1 MKKVLLSFAIV
12 LSSFFLFNSKIEA
25 LSEYSFNITF
35 DNINER
41 FYKIKDLSENFLKTS
56 DFNNF
61 VIYFNKNYSDYY
73 VYFYNFDKDVVVC
86 KSFGGFKCFIQTAVD
101 NYTFSSDSSKLT
113 KAGSTNYPSFDDPNL
128 FLYSSAKVSVD
139 DIKVNFNY
147 GSSSYVINE
156 NDNYLPIYD
165 LYLKVSEKE
174 LESRLGSLKER
185 GVVSNGKSTVEEIF
199 EDRKRLYEKY
209 ADITIVQEG
218 RDIRMI
224 VEDMYKKLTK
234 LI

>member
-1 MKKVLLSFAIV
+1 MKKVILSFAIV
-12 LSSFFLFNSKIEA
+12 LSSFFIFNSKIEA

-73 VYFYNFDKDVVVC
+73 VYFYNSDKDVVVC

-113 KAGSTNYPSFDDPNL
+113 KVGSTNYPSFDDPNL
-128 FLYSSAKVSVD
+128 FLYSSVKVSVD

-165 LYLKVSEKE
+165 LYLKVSEISDPHKE
-174 LESRLGSLKER
+174 EKEVLESFYSLCIEKLKYLAE
-185 GVVSNGKSTVEEIF
+185 VFVSNYIYLAIIVIF
-199 EDRKRLYEKY
+199 
-209 ADITIVQEG
+209 IIIFVF
-218 RDIRMI
+218 
-224 VEDMYKKLTK
+224 K
-234 LI
+234 LINRRFL

>member
-1 MKKVLLSFAIV
+1 MKKVILSFAIV
-12 LSSFFLFNSKIEA
+12 LSSFFIFNFKVKA

-73 VYFYNFDKDVVVC
+73 VYFYNSDKDVVVC
-86 KSFGGFKCFIQTAVD
+86 NSFGGFKCFIQTAVD

-165 LYLKVSEKE
+165 LYLKVSEISDLHKE
-174 LESRLGSLKER
+174 EKEVLESFYSLCIEKLKYLAE
-185 GVVSNGKSTVEEIF
+185 VFVSNYIYLAIIVIF
-199 EDRKRLYEKY
+199 
-209 ADITIVQEG
+209 IIIFVF
-218 RDIRMI
+218 
-224 VEDMYKKLTK
+224 K
-234 LI
+234 LINRRFL

>member
-165 LYLKVSEKE
+165 LYLKVSEISDLHKE
-174 LESRLGSLKER
+174 EKEVLESFYSLCIEKLKYLAE
-185 GVVSNGKSTVEEIF
+185 VFVSNYIYLAIIVIF
-199 EDRKRLYEKY
+199 
-209 ADITIVQEG
+209 IIIFVF
-218 RDIRMI
+218 
-224 VEDMYKKLTK
+224 K
-234 LI
+234 LINRRFL

>member
-1 MKKVLLSFAIV
+1 MKKVILSFVIV
-12 LSSFFLFNSKIEA
+12 LSSFFIFNFKVKA

-73 VYFYNFDKDVVVC
+73 VYFYNSDKDVVVC
-86 KSFGGFKCFIQTAVD
+86 NSFGGFKCFIQTAVD

-165 LYLKVSEKE
+165 LYLKVSGISDPHKEEKE
-174 LESRLGSLKER
+174 VLESFYSLCIEKLKYLAE
-185 GVVSNGKSTVEEIF
+185 VFVSNYIYLAIIVIF
-199 EDRKRLYEKY
+199 
-209 ADITIVQEG
+209 II
-218 RDIRMI
+218 IFI
-224 VEDMYKKLTK
+224 FK
-234 LI
+234 LINRRFL

>member
-1 MKKVLLSFAIV
+1 MKKVILSFAIV
-12 LSSFFLFNSKIEA
+12 LSSFFIFNFKVKA

-73 VYFYNFDKDVVVC
+73 VYFYNSDKDVVVC

-113 KAGSTNYPSFDDPNL
+113 KAGSTNYPS
-128 FLYSSAKVSVD
+128 VD

-165 LYLKVSEKE
+165 LYLKVSEISDPHKE
-174 LESRLGSLKER
+174 EKEVLESFYSLCIEKLKYLAE
-185 GVVSNGKSTVEEIF
+185 VFVSNYIYLAIIVIF
-199 EDRKRLYEKY
+199 
-209 ADITIVQEG
+209 II
-218 RDIRMI
+218 IFI
-224 VEDMYKKLTK
+224 FK
-234 LI
+234 LINRRFL

>member
-1 MKKVLLSFAIV
+1 MKKVILSFAIV
-12 LSSFFLFNSKIEA
+12 LSSFFIFNFKVKA

-73 VYFYNFDKDVVVC
+73 VYFYNSDKDVVVC

-113 KAGSTNYPSFDDPNL
+113 KAGSTNYPSFDD
-128 FLYSSAKVSVD
+128 
-139 DIKVNFNY
+139 IKVNFNY

-165 LYLKVSEKE
+165 LYLKVSEISDPHKE
-174 LESRLGSLKER
+174 EKEVLESFYSLCIEKLKYLAE
-185 GVVSNGKSTVEEIF
+185 VFVSNYIYLAIIVIF
-199 EDRKRLYEKY
+199 
-209 ADITIVQEG
+209 II
-218 RDIRMI
+218 IFI
-224 VEDMYKKLTK
+224 FK
-234 LI
+234 LINRRFL

>member
-165 LYLKVSEKE
+165 LYLKVSEISDLHKE
-174 LESRLGSLKER
+174 EKEVLESFYSLCIEKLKYLAE
-185 GVVSNGKSTVEEIF
+185 VFVSNYIYLAIIVIF
-199 EDRKRLYEKY
+199 
-209 ADITIVQEG
+209 II
-218 RDIRMI
+218 IFI
-224 VEDMYKKLTK
+224 FK
-234 LI
+234 LINRRFL